1 MRERRRS
8 SSDRKSA
15 APRARAAS
23 DARRAKPA
31 AKPTRAAKRAVKSTR
46 DAKSARAKATRA
58 SSKRRAAMPAEEP
71 KEQSPT
77 AIAARALRTGVRPSP
92 PPREQAIPTSE
103 ADTILVG
110 DPDDDS
116 LRNEYSGEDT
126 PGGSTPTPDQNDVDE
141 IGRAYGLQEEDSGA
155 LQSAGEVLTRRD
167 RRRQELR
174 APSKPRA

>member
-1 MRERRRS
+1 MKRTQRR

-15 APRARAAS
+15 SPRSRVAADNKANHAAGRAE
-23 DARRAKPA
+23 D
-31 AKPTRAAKRAVKSTR
+31 
-46 DAKSARAKATRA
+46 
-58 SSKRRAAMPAEEP
+58 AEER

-77 AIAARALRTGVRPSP
+77 AVAVEALQKGVRPGP
-92 PPREQAIPTSE
+92 PAREPEIPGE
-103 ADTILVG
+103 DATIRVG

-155 LQSAGEVLTRRD
+155 LQSAGDVLRRRD
-167 RRRQELR
+167 RRRTELR